1 MHQNSQHLIS
11 RLTWDTVFDSKAQG
25 LVLQERLSDWSG
37 FHLQQELIAVFD
49 KFCPPE
55 QVWKIG
61 SLELD
66 LGTIDFDCLES
77 ELSIKIRQQ
86 LNEKL
91 MAFVLYPNQRDRHVE
106 ILDEKKSHIQLIRYF
121 LQHGSM
127 PWNYQA
133 ADGSINEVLKL
144 QLQNNP
150 EELLA
155 TLKELGFSAEQ
166 VRRRMAWQFN
176 EPNMVKIITAIEP
189 NVGGQIILFSNELTH
204 IQQKATVVQVASTT
218 DFKKNIWFWVLNYL
232 LTERG
237 TVFNR
242 IQFMKST
249 IKQMAAHY
257 NMQYNELF
265 DLIELAVAK
274 LNRSLNLQPD
284 FIRTLQLLSKENKVR
299 QKKKAKPIGEDEDHW
314 VTLKA
319 LFQDQNL
326 RRTTGNLLIFNDLV
340 TALSKQDKLRFKNLV
355 SSFGKSADFWLPL
368 INELSDHSLKTIFI
382 SLKDSRSVLLTESIL
397 FLNQLIGRGR
407 RRIER
412 NELWHKGL
420 MFILEHQNKSFKEIE
435 FLELLIAVLAQ
446 NKQCA
451 PLVLLDQ
458 LLVAEVPI
466 SLKTL
471 RHTALYRILV
481 NVFMIEISRMPI
493 LQFKKHLHQL
503 MELFHLQVKGGIK
516 DRKRFEA
523 LKNILENYKMLQPKA
538 FKEAL
543 AATPYQG
550 SLQLAFPMARSAQ
563 RTTILNLP
571 MEMTQTALQ
580 QFPIRVQSAVSKD
593 TLASM
598 INQPEQLLEF
608 VQKEI
613 IAEPQ
618 WYWLHQLLGFDQLLK
633 VLSSLHPSKQAMF
646 DVLQQFDQVLGIITI
661 KGISAG
667 EMQYLLFKKVCK
679 VWTSGN
685 WKLIIAQNI
694 WNELIWEVCG
704 KRGVSKTEFL
714 TAMDA
719 QKLLLPPLL
728 RLSLE
733 SLMAQDRA
741 TAQSPKIPIS
751 KTRLPKPSSPVVAAQ
766 DELLKGGI
774 SIRNAGLVLISSYI
788 SMLLTR
794 LELIKDHSFCSAESQ
809 LSAVHYLQYVVTG
822 LTDTEESLLP
832 LNKLLCGIP
841 LSQPVT
847 DSIILSPDHQKLI
860 EGLIQAVI
868 GHWPA
873 IGSCSVDGFRGNWL
887 VRDGLLIE
895 KEDRWELTVDKRAYD
910 LLIHKSPFSFSVI
923 RYRWMNKP
931 LHVNWPY

>member
-1 MHQNSQHLIS
+1 MLQNSQHLIS
-11 RLTWDTVFDSKAQG
+11 RLTWDTRFDSKAQG

-37 FHLQQELIAVFD
+37 FHLQQELLAVFD

-55 QVWKIG
+55 QTWKIE

-77 ELSIKIRQQ
+77 ELPIKIRQQ

-91 MAFVLYPNQRDRHVE
+91 TALILYSNQRDKYIE
-106 ILDEKKSHIQLIRYF
+106 ILDERKSHIQLIRYF
-121 LQHGSM
+121 LRHGSM
-127 PWNYQA
+127 PWNHQPT
-133 ADGSINEVLKL
+133 DSSINQILTL
-144 QLQNNP
+144 QLQNNL
-150 EELLA
+150 EELLT

-189 NVGGQIILFSNELTH
+189 NVGGQIIMFSNELTL
-204 IQQKATVVQVASTT
+204 IQQKATVVQVTSTA
-218 DFKKNIWFWVLNYL
+218 DFKQNIWFWVLNYL

-257 NMQYNELF
+257 NMQYDELF
-265 DLIELAVAK
+265 GLIELAVAK

-299 QKKKAKPIGEDEDHW
+299 QKKKVKPIGEDEDHW
-314 VTLKA
+314 VALKA

-355 SSFGKSADFWLPL
+355 GSFGNSGDFWLPL

-397 FLNQLIGRGR
+397 FLNRLMGKGRQ
-407 RRIER
+407 RIER

-420 MFILEHQNKSFKEIE
+420 MFILEHKNRSFKEIE
-435 FLELLIAVLAQ
+435 FLEVLIAVLAQ

-481 NVFMIEISRMPI
+481 NVFMIEISRIPI
-493 LQFKKHLHQL
+493 LQFKKHLQQL

-543 AATPYQG
+543 AATPYQN
-550 SLQLAFPMARSAQ
+550 SLQSAFPIGMSSQ
-563 RTTILNLP
+563 TTTILNLSV
-571 MEMTQTALQ
+571 EMAQTALQ
-580 QFPIRVQSAVSKD
+580 QFPVIVQSAVSKD

-598 INQPEQLLEF
+598 IDQPEQLLEF
-608 VQKEI
+608 VKKEI

-618 WYWLHQLLGFDQLLK
+618 WHWLYEMLGFDQLLK
-633 VLSSLHPSKQAMF
+633 MMSSLHPSKQTMF
-646 DVLQQFDQVLGIITI
+646 NSLQQFDRVLAVISI
-661 KGISAG
+661 KGISAD
-667 EMQYLLFKKVCK
+667 EMQYLLFKKVTK
-679 VWTSGN
+679 AWTSGN

-694 WNELIWEVCG
+694 WNELIWEICG
-704 KRGVSKTEFL
+704 KRGVSKREFL
-714 TAMDA
+714 ATMDV

-741 TAQSPKIPIS
+741 TVQSPKIPIS
-751 KTRLPKPSSPVVAAQ
+751 KTRLQKPSIPVVAAQ

-774 SIRNAGLVLISSYI
+774 SIRNAGLVLLNSYI

-809 LSAVHYLQYVVTG
+809 LHAIHYLQYVVTG
-822 LTDTEESLLP
+822 LTHTEESLLP

-841 LSQPVT
+841 LSQPVP
-847 DSIILSPDHQKLI
+847 DSIVLSPDHQELI
-860 EGLIQAVI
+860 EGMIAAVI

-895 KEDRWELTVDKRAYD
+895 KEDRWELTVEKRAYD

-923 RYRWMNKP
+923 RYPWMNKP